1 MRSQTFR
8 GAPSLASVV
17 QALGPAVAHL
27 VGGNAADREI
37 STLVLH
43 DLLAE
48 PRQVAAG
55 LLLAIGIRPIG
66 QAWQDLLTCAS
77 ERGYLCVAVKP
88 SGVPRHELA
97 ASAADGD
104 IAVLALADEI
114 SWEQLVTLAS
124 SAMRHSY
131 SPEPALANTRLGDL
145 FTLANAVAST
155 VGGATAIVDSR
166 QCLIAYSTIDGQ
178 PVDETRRK
186 SILGLRVPSRPAT
199 DREYRA
205 VHGASG
211 VVAMSSSNSDY
222 PRLAIPIRAGGELLG
237 SIWVIDESGAASD
250 AAKAELQHAADIAAL
265 HLLQARTE
273 AEVSDRR
280 RGDMLS
286 ALLDDGSAAVEA
298 AAALGIPASKSVR
311 VVAIGIVDRPLPWE
325 AVTAYHQTLE
335 LAILHCGAE
344 LGFSAAT
351 VRSDLVYLLV
361 PVTADDGDRVALTRL
376 LEGIDSHGRRSYGYR
391 FVIGVGRAVPG
402 LAEAGASM
410 AQASSV
416 VQLMMR
422 DVEVAGPPSDRAAI
436 GFGED
441 FTARLALVA
450 LAEHVAALDDATGR
464 TLARM
469 REYDKAN
476 ASDYVLSLKAF
487 FNAHGNISDMAQLLQ
502 VHANT
507 CRYRLSR
514 IASVFGVDLD
524 DRDARLLLSL
534 QLRLHELSS

>member
-1 MRSQTFR
+1 
-8 GAPSLASVV
+8 
-17 QALGPAVAHL
+17 
-27 VGGNAADREI
+27 
-37 STLVLH
+37 
-43 DLLAE
+43 
-48 PRQVAAG
+48 
-55 LLLAIGIRPIG
+55 
-66 QAWQDLLTCAS
+66 
-77 ERGYLCVAVKP
+77 
-88 SGVPRHELA
+88 
-97 ASAADGD
+97 
-104 IAVLALADEI
+104 
-114 SWEQLVTLAS
+114 
-124 SAMRHSY
+124 
-131 SPEPALANTRLGDL
+131 
-145 FTLANAVAST
+145 
-155 VGGATAIVDSR
+155 
-166 QCLIAYSTIDGQ
+166 
-178 PVDETRRK
+178 
-186 SILGLRVPSRPAT
+186 
-199 DREYRA
+199 
-205 VHGASG
+205 
-211 VVAMSSSNSDY
+211 MSSSNSDY

-250 AAKAELQHAADIAAL
+250 SAKAELQHAADIAAL

-298 AAALGIPASKSVR
+298 SAALGIPASKSVR
-311 VVAIGIVDRPLPWE
+311 VVAIGIADRPLPWE

-361 PVTADDGDRVALTRL
+361 PVTAHDGDRVALNRL
-376 LEGIDSHGRRSYGYR
+376 LDGIDSHGRRSYGYR
-391 FVIGVGRAVPG
+391 FVIGVGRTVPG

-422 DVEVAGPPSDRAAI
+422 DVEVAGPPSDCAAI

-441 FTARLALVA
+441 FTARLALLM
-450 LAEHVAALDDATGR
+450 LAEHVAALDDATGS

-469 REYDKAN
+469 REYDQAN
-476 ASDYVLSLKAF
+476 ASDYVLSLKAYF
-487 FNAHGNISDMAQLLQ
+487 DAHGNISDMAQLLQ

-524 DRDARLLLSL
+524 DRDGRLLLSL
-534 QLRLHELSS
+534 QLRLHELSG